1 MAKQI
6 FQEKDEIF
14 TDISE
19 NRADI
24 YNYISL
30 NPGTYL
36 RKIFKDVGLAMGDT
50 QYHLSV
56 LEKKGYV
63 KSRKVGKHR
72 YYYPMLVKSGEEE
85 LILALLRQTTTR
97 DILIYLIENIGAT
110 QSDLSNFIHFST
122 PTIYWYMKRLI
133 SSGLVVGFKEGNVI
147 RYYVRDIS
155 SLTECIRKYMPDT
168 WMNLASK
175 FAYMYS
181 NVTKKILSGKENNN
195 NNNNINASSIIVNV
209 CKR

>member
-1 MAKQI
+1 MAIQI
-6 FQEKDEIF
+6 FQEKNEIF
-14 TDISE
+14 NDISE

-24 YNYISL
+24 YNYILL

-175 FAYMYS
+175 FADMYL
-181 NVTKKILSGKENNN
+181 NITKKILSQKQ
-195 NNNNINASSIIVNV
+195 NNNNINTSSIIVNV

>member
-85 LILALLRQTTTR
+85 LILALLRQGTTR

-175 FAYMYS
+175 FADMYL
-181 NVTKKILSGKENNN
+181 NITKKILSQKQNDN
-195 NNNNINASSIIVNV
+195 NNNNINTSSIIVNA

>member
-30 NPGTYL
+30 NPGTHL

-147 RYYVRDIS
+147 RYYVSDIS

-175 FAYMYS
+175 FANMYL
-181 NVTKKILSGKENNN
+181 NITKKIMSQKQ
-195 NNNNINASSIIVNV
+195 NNNNINTSSFIVNV

>member
-1 MAKQI
+1 MAIQI

-14 TDISE
+14 NDISE

-24 YNYISL
+24 YNYILL

-85 LILALLRQTTTR
+85 LILALLRQGTTR

-175 FAYMYS
+175 FADMYL
-181 NVTKKILSGKENNN
+181 NITKKILSQKQNDN
-195 NNNNINASSIIVNV
+195 NNNNINTSSIIVNA

>member
-147 RYYVRDIS
+147 RYYVSDIS

-175 FAYMYS
+175 FADMYL
-181 NVTKKILSGKENNN
+181 NITKKILSQKQNDN
-195 NNNNINASSIIVNV
+195 NNNNINTSSIIVNA

>member
-133 SSGLVVGFKEGNVI
+133 SSGLVVGFKEGNVV

-175 FAYMYS
+175 FADMYL
-181 NVTKKILSGKENNN
+181 NITKKILSQKQNDN
-195 NNNNINASSIIVNV
+195 NNNNINTSSIIVNA

>member
-1 MAKQI
+1 MAIQI
-6 FQEKDEIF
+6 FQEKNEIF
-14 TDISE
+14 NDISE

-24 YNYISL
+24 YNYILL

-72 YYYPMLVKSGEEE
+72 HYYPMLVNSGEEE
-85 LILALLRQTTTR
+85 LILALLRQTTR
-97 DILIYLIENIGAT
+97 DILVYLIENIGAT

-147 RYYVRDIS
+147 RYYVSDIS

-175 FAYMYS
+175 FADMYL
-181 NVTKKILSGKENNN
+181 NITKKILSQKQ
-195 NNNNINASSIIVNV
+195 NNNNINTSSIIVNA

>member
-1 MAKQI
+1 MATQI

-14 TDISE
+14 NDISE

-24 YNYISL
+24 YNYILL

-36 RKIFKDVGLAMGDT
+36 RKILKDVGLAMGDT

-72 YYYPMLVKSGEEE
+72 HYYPMLVNSGEEG

-97 DILIYLIENIGAT
+97 DILVYLIENIGAT
-110 QSDLSNFIHFST
+110 QSDLSNFKHFST

-133 SSGLVVGFKEGNVI
+133 SSGLVVGLKEGNVI

-175 FAYMYS
+175 FADIYF
-181 NVTKKILSGKENNN
+181 NITKKILSQKQ
-195 NNNNINASSIIVNV
+195 NNNNINTSSIIVNAS
-209 CKR
+209 KR

>member
-24 YNYISL
+24 YNYILL

-72 YYYPMLVKSGEEE
+72 YYYPMLVNSGEEE

-175 FAYMYS
+175 FADMYL
-181 NVTKKILSGKENNN
+181 NITKKILSQKQ
-195 NNNNINASSIIVNV
+195 NNNNINTSSFIVNV

>member
-1 MAKQI
+1 MANQI

-14 TDISE
+14 SDISE
-19 NRADI
+19 NRGDI
-24 YNYISL
+24 YNYILL

-56 LEKKGYV
+56 LERKGYV
-63 KSRKVGKHR
+63 KSRKLGKHR
-72 YYYPMLVKSGEEE
+72 HYYPMSVNSGQDE
-85 LILALLRQTTTR
+85 LNLALLRQGTTR
-97 DILIYLIENIGAT
+97 DILVYLIENIGPT
-110 QSDLSNFIHFST
+110 QSDLSNFKHFST
-122 PTIYWYMKRLI
+122 PTIYWHMKKLI
-133 SSGLVVGFKEGNVI
+133 SSGVVVSFKEGNVI

-155 SLTECIRKYMPDT
+155 NLTECIRRYMPDT

-181 NVTKKILSGKENNN
+181 NVTKKILSGKQNNN
-195 NNNNINASSIIVNV
+195 NNNNASSIIVNV

>member
-175 FAYMYS
+175 FADMYL
-181 NVTKKILSGKENNN
+181 NITKKILSQKQNDN
-195 NNNNINASSIIVNV
+195 NNNNINTSSIIVNA

>member
-1 MAKQI
+1 MVNQM
-6 FQEKDEIF
+6 FQEKDLMFI
-14 TDISE
+14 DISQ
-19 NRADI
+19 NRRDI
-24 YNYISL
+24 YNYILL

-36 RKIFKDVGLAMGDT
+36 RKIFRGVGLAMEGT

-147 RYYVRDIS
+147 RYYVSDIS

-175 FAYMYS
+175 FADMYL
-181 NVTKKILSGKENNN
+181 NITKKILSQKQ
-195 NNNNINASSIIVNV
+195 NNNNINTNSIIVNV